1 MKRIMA
7 LLLAALMLC
16 ALAAC
21 GKTETSSFS
30 VSASGEKLITV
41 AAQNAKT
48 DSVGV
53 TTITLGENEELFVD
67 AAFADSGELVV
78 RFAPGEY
85 GAETFPMETSSM
97 TITGEDKSAVGNLEA
112 GVYTVAVSPGRD
124 GLTGTAQISA
134 HPMEQAPVSAA
145 DYSGV
150 TAMEPAEVEAFC
162 ADAKQAYLDGD
173 WAKLADLIC
182 YPVMVNGSA
191 IDDKDAFLAFM
202 ADRHVADT
210 DRQEMEEETC
220 ADLFFNGQGI
230 CLGAGEIWIRD
241 VNYLTD
247 ADPLLQIIAL
257 NGIE

>member
-30 VSASGEKLITV
+30 VSANGEKLITV

-124 GLTGTAQISA
+124 GLTGTAQISTRPA
-134 HPMEQAPVSAA
+134 EKAAAA

-162 ADAKQAYLDGD
+162 DEVKQLCLDGD

-182 YPVMVNGSA
+182 YPVLVNGSA
-191 IDDKDAFLAFM
+191 IDDRDAFLAFM
-202 ADRHVADT
+202 EGKGLSAVDR
-210 DRQEMEEETC
+210 EELENETC
-220 ADLFFNGQGI
+220 TELFFNGQGI
-230 CLGAGEIWIRD
+230 CLGAGEVWIRD